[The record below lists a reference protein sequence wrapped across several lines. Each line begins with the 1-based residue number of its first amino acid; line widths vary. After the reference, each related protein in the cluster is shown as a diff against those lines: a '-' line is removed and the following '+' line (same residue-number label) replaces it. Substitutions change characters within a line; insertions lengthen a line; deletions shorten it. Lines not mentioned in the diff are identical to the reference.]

1 LALALDCSS
10 FQVRRGVGKLLD
22 TKTVDIVDREFAS
35 RVLRIIVAQDEE
47 IDPAKV
53 LPETTFKSLG
63 FDSFAMVSLMFAL
76 ENEFHLEITDEML
89 SGIKTVGDVIERLH
103 ELCAT
108 GVTTP

>member
-1 LALALDCSS
+1 L
-10 FQVRRGVGKLLD
+10 FD
-22 TKTVDIVDREFAS
+22 TKTIGIADREFAS
-35 RVLRIIVAQDEE
+35 RVLRIVAAQDDE

-76 ENEFHLEITDEML
+76 ESEFHLEITDEML

-103 ELCAT
+103 ELRET
-108 GVTTP
+108 DVTTP